1 MDASVRRP
9 VDVVI
14 QVDPVLYYSH
24 PYNKKYDVVSA
35 IHKINL
41 HYRKH
46 DGNILLLSPGRIG
59 TSSPELG
66 VPVAFGDISNFSII
80 CEVADNRTGYM
91 PELSYGSHMFQDLV
105 IVQTMPSRWNGH
117 FAILSEMQSDRD
129 WRYAIPI
136 YPNLSSYSFSL
147 NPTKT

>member
-1 MDASVRRP
+1 MC
-9 VDVVI
+9 
-14 QVDPVLYYSH
+14 
-24 PYNKKYDVVSA
+24 VSA
-35 IHKINL
+35 
-41 HYRKH
+41 
-46 DGNILLLSPGRIG
+46 
-59 TSSPELG
+59 E
-66 VPVAFGDISNFSII
+66 
-80 CEVADNRTGYM
+80 
-91 PELSYGSHMFQDLV
+91 GSQETQHESAT